1 MAEMMDETAWIDPI
15 TAASFRQIDQEI
27 GPHPW
32 QGIPYEIVRRAIH
45 ATADF
50 ELRDRFVFSPT
61 AVEVGLAALRQQR
74 PVVVDVRMVAA
85 GIQAGLEA
93 QGIPL
98 YCALDWVED
107 PPAAGQTRTA
117 QGMIQVARRYPEAI
131 FVVGNAPTA
140 LLALVEEIRAERIRP
155 SLVIGVPVGFVAVE
169 EAKQA
174 LAQTDVP
181 QIRVEGRKGGSP
193 VAVAIVNAL
202 LLAARRDPIPN

>member
-32 QGIPYEIVRRAIH
+32 QGIPYEVVRRAIH

-61 AVEVGLAALRQQR
+61 AVEEGLAALRQQR
-74 PVVVDVRMVAA
+74 PVVVDVRMVAV
-85 GIQAGLEA
+85 GIQTGLQA

-98 YCALDWVED
+98 HCALDWVED
-107 PPAAGQTRTA
+107 PPEAGQTRTA
-117 QGMIQVARRYPEAI
+117 QGMVKVARRYPEAI

-140 LLALVEEIRAERIRP
+140 LLALVEEIRAERVRP

-169 EAKQA
+169 EAKRA
-174 LAQTDVP
+174 LAQTKVP

-193 VAVAIVNAL
+193 VAAAIVNAL
-202 LLAARRDPIPN
+202 LLAARRDPSLN

>member
-1 MAEMMDETAWIDPI
+1 MMDETAWIDPI

-85 GIQAGLEA
+85 GIQAGLAA

-193 VAVAIVNAL
+193 VAAAIVNAL

>member
-1 MAEMMDETAWIDPI
+1 MSEKTDETAWIDPI

-61 AVEVGLAALRQQR
+61 AVEAGLAALRQKR

-85 GIQAGLEA
+85 GIQSGLQA

-98 YCALDWVED
+98 YCALDWVEE
-107 PPAAGQTRTA
+107 PLEAGQTRTA
-117 QGMIQVARRYPEAI
+117 QGMIKVARRHPEAI

-140 LLALVEEIRAERIRP
+140 LLALVERDSGAAGSAQPGDWGAGGLCGSRRGKT
-155 SLVIGVPVGFVAVE
+155 SLGP
-169 EAKQA
+169 
-174 LAQTDVP
+174 D
-181 QIRVEGRKGGSP
+181 RGSP
-193 VAVAIVNAL
+193 
-202 LLAARRDPIPN
+202 DSGGGP